1 MSSQNN
7 EFEIPFSQSR
17 RGKKE
22 EINVKAIGRRIGSSA
37 ASRLVDRPNIGGRRR
52 RGTRGLGIPD
62 GDLNP
67 RTRVDVDGDGTI
79 FDGWPGWEQPDPTP
93 SSMPNAPKLS
103 LSSGEK
109 DKKPSFP
116 RKPTY
121 GPFIGSAEDRF
132 GKAKTWEEFK
142 EIYDDTE
149 INFFDYETTGLVF
162 DEFREPS
169 ANGQPVQF
177 GVVRMKGDKEIARLN
192 LFMNPKEPLGE
203 WSARELKDRDG
214 NQLTDEW
221 LSRQMS
227 MAEAHRALVEFAGED
242 AIFGVQNAAFD
253 KDVLEQTLS
262 DAGIEWRPG
271 GYLDTKDIADMTLPK
286 WSEENQDGPF
296 VIDSEGNKKPSNG
309 LAAITKYLEVE
320 LGEKHHTAD
329 ADAQATGLVMSAI
342 INGAIERDWPTNL
355 LDSEKRK
362 TKLQKDN
369 EKFDAEIKKFR
380 AAKEEFI
387 KAAKQNEQPSLS
399 SGSKERPIIKLEN
412 DKKRPV
418 ISFQKDER
426 ELLKKHRSTKY
437 KYGDKSALGGE
448 IKSTKTNWLKG
459 LSSEQISELIVP
471 SSQEEHYRMWVD
483 DIAPGA
489 YETPSINEAFR
500 KYYDEMMAG
509 NPWDEVDYS
518 PDNVQA
524 SRDAVKALLDSSP
537 AVKWAFENHGA
548 PSIGVM
554 SAKGIET
561 YEAIPS
567 VSQKLTALQ
576 NERFLAKKPFVRAR
590 LSPGTNLLIFNKR
603 ALIDR
608 EGSIPGEETPLLW
621 SDAHMPLI
629 TDAHIDKSITGTIVH
644 EWGHWLVFR
653 AVKDTEQIKRN
664 RTNFFG
670 SGDLNDD
677 NYIKALA
684 LSEYYSKTEKN
695 NGLMDLW
702 NKKVPIEDSR
712 EVPRVLTSYGHVNE
726 AETFAEGVVAYFHP
740 NPEVRKNAINE
751 KLRNDI
757 ETFLGD
763 GDGKKPWDD
772 NESIELAI
780 SSGRTS
786 KQRLEK
792 REANS
797 TSSEQAFSSMPED
810 DRELAR
816 LDYFLSLSS
825 GAIIPES
832 GSRKLE
838 IINDFDDRK
847 NDNFATPIRVVSF
860 KDSNGKDVEYTIF
873 ATGKFGD
880 SVYVFEKTK
889 LDKYV
894 SEKEEMISLAN
905 GVPFE
910 EVGISVIST
919 MTDEREIRDK
929 KNGLVGVMSVMPP
942 SGDGET
948 SVVHEIAI
956 DDKHKRRG
964 LASALF
970 KYHRDSWPDQDLH
983 HSSALSD
990 DGRAFAA
997 ATPFDGTSNPPV
1009 GNLQNDL
1016 TNFVRGLMEVLPD
1029 DENDNDISLSS
1040 GAKYSEIVKR
1050 QPNPSREQIDSSRNF
1065 KDFVQLDELRKEDVW
1080 ATTGVDDF
1088 GDDITEMVDSED
1100 RANIKKDIK
1109 QSIETLFS
1117 YEIEL
1122 DDSIVV
1128 TSNSGEKINLGNRI
1142 KITAVVE
1149 DVQVSALEEKD
1160 ISEQINEIGHMLIGE
1175 DKKPLTRVDVKFKIS
1190 PADSAATEKLL
1201 ALGVPESLI
1210 DIDNPKT
1217 DIELGRAHRAI
1228 FTDGSKTIVSHES
1241 IFISNS
1247 ARGNGLASVFNARNE
1262 SLYREID
1269 ADSIITQGMSS
1280 SSSDQIGATH
1290 WARNGFTIL
1299 GEPSKQRFIGVIDDA
1314 ITNKPGSFS
1323 EEERKRISS
1332 LYKKDKKTGK
1342 FTSSATPEE
1351 LIDFSEADEVFGLSN
1366 NGDGEAIFFTREVSK
1381 PSGINKAMNRMRR
1394 RVGSERTE
1402 SISPSLSSGAFDYRG
1417 LHGAPGRGSGAPLHD
1432 LISPDYS
1439 VYPEDVYSSN
1449 AIKYYGVG
1457 DDNLDASAFNLIRS
1471 FKGKP
1476 NAEVTI
1482 YRAVPTSPETRIS
1495 RLEKEKAHIMKYG
1508 KVPKSAVT
1516 NLGPS
1521 EYYEKISNEIDELK
1535 NNPEVRSSVSSGD
1548 WVTPFRQYAV
1558 MHGDGALRGDYE
1570 IVKKRV
1576 KAKNVY
1582 TDGNSWLEWGY
1593 DDSKGSLSLS
1603 SGEQPKI
1610 NLSDDEKRE
1619 IIRLASQRTD
1629 SFSRSVVAQYHRN
1642 NGRLSNKQW
1651 ASLNRMTSRGA
1662 LGLGSGMVSDGEI
1675 LTRVAKSFERA
1686 SLPDEPSTPIDQ
1698 RLISKMVSGLKK
1710 KDGTPVSINDFLGFL
1725 SKIADI
1731 NDDRLGNH
1739 PGFNDLEETILPI
1752 ESLADIFKELGH
1764 SRIDVPGSRTKKI
1777 LGPVVREMVDLVG
1790 DDEFLEDA
1798 RQYALPPLEVW
1809 ARAAAKSILQ
1819 MQEFTK
1825 DVGEPRREFM
1835 KREFSIES
1843 LDGVNSFVLRDI
1855 GGEIIMSGPVSDM
1868 QQRDRHEFQ
1877 YSNLNSIMF
1886 SYHQQTPGIPFMTM
1900 VKRHLYP
1907 DDPLAEVLADRRVMS
1922 ANNDAAMGGRN
1933 MAESLENAILTPL
1946 DVYKFSD
1953 SPSGRRV
1960 REMFERAYTDVAHYD
1975 EFSRRYATRV
1985 RKLVSDAG
1993 LDPDSPEVKRALTTG
2008 WTQVAD
2014 STEEP
2019 PENGGRF
2026 ISAALLV
2033 RNLVAGLY
2041 RPSWDMSGE
2050 AYTTP
2055 HEFMHLITGQGF
2067 TRHGEM
2073 ASNIGWLGAFG
2084 KDVWPKVATLLG
2096 VQARF
2101 FDLQKEDSA
2110 GGDLI
2115 EGNEQFRV
2123 LVMNEIKELLGGDG
2137 DDYGRTSQ
2145 ALLEKLYEEGG
2156 ILRTAKTDGLFEGF
2170 NWIDPLLPLEA
2181 SDLGW
2186 GLKFGQP
2193 KDDEGLSLSSGAL
2206 NRKPTKKNIADG
2218 KKILERLKN
2227 ESDFSENGESLDNMY
2242 ARGAVVSSEKIV
2254 NAENRDIAR
2263 DIVLDAERNMNSW
2276 KAEEE
2281 SARNSGMAGYVYEA
2295 EGMRDGAS
2303 QTFTAMYGP
2312 LTTVTEYRRENRRN
2326 ERSSSPSLSSGAEPS
2341 RYVVDPYAGFNHRL
2355 NQTKKFADPEEEL
2368 NKVRELYAKYR
2379 DRSIP
2384 WTTGPEI
2391 EDESAMSRAVNE
2403 VMGEGVVPDWDGV
2416 RAFADAKR
2424 KRIKEDKEFIEE
2436 LKQEHIRRFGYS
2448 FTEIPGKKKAAI
2460 EIYDDELAY
2469 NSLNDLSFEIGK
2481 GKNGETKTRNEIKK
2495 IQEQLEKLNYD
2506 KGGEFVLEDGPDGF
2520 KYYLKKLDM
2529 SYIEEENNERLRLIE
2544 KYKSEG
2550 LTAIEATMRAWD
2562 DIRDDERFSWEKRY
2576 AKITEDEQ

>member
-52 RGTRGLGIPD
+52 HGTRGLGVPD

-67 RTRVDVDGDGTI
+67 HTRVDVDGDGTI

-203 WSARELKDRDG
+203 WSARELKDKDG

-296 VIDSEGNKKPSNG
+296 LIDSEGNKKPSNG

-380 AAKEEFI
+380 TEKEAFL
-387 KAAKQNEQPSLS
+387 KAAKKNEQLSLS
-399 SGSKERPIIKLEN
+399 SGSKERPIIKLNRSKE
-412 DKKRPV
+412 RPV
-418 ISFQKDER
+418 ISFKKDER
-426 ELLKKHRSTKY
+426 ELLKKHRSKKY
-437 KYGDKSALGGE
+437 KYGDKSELGGE
-448 IKSTKTNWLKG
+448 IKASKTDWLKG

-471 SSQEEHYRMWVD
+471 DSQESHYRMWVD

-489 YETPSINEAFR
+489 YETPAINEAFR
-500 KYYDEMMAG
+500 KYYNEMMA
-509 NPWDEVDYS
+509 NSPWDEVDYS

-537 AVKWAFENHGA
+537 AVKWAFEKHGA

-554 SAKGIET
+554 SDEGIRRYET
-561 YEAIPS
+561 IPS
-567 VSQKLTALQ
+567 VASKLEGLQKSRGLD
-576 NERFLAKKPFVRAR
+576 KKPFVRAR

-608 EGSIPGEETPLLW
+608 EGSTPGEDTSLLW
-621 SDAHMPLI
+621 SDTHMPLI
-629 TDAHIDKSITGTIVH
+629 TDAHIDKSISATMVH

-653 AVKDTEQIKRN
+653 AVKDTEQTKKN

-702 NKKVPIEDSR
+702 DKKVPIEDSK

-740 NPEVRKNAINE
+740 NKEVRKNAINQ
-751 KLRNDI
+751 KLRDDI
-757 ETFLGD
+757 EVFLGD

-772 NESIELAI
+772 NESIELAL

-786 KQRLEK
+786 RQRLEK
-792 REANS
+792 REINS

-880 SVYVFEKTK
+880 TVYVFEKTK

-910 EVGISVIST
+910 EVGVSVIST

-942 SGDGET
+942 SSDGET

-956 DDKHKRRG
+956 DEKHKRRG

-1016 TNFVRGLMEVLPD
+1016 SNFVRGLMEVLPD

-1175 DKKPLTRVDVKFKIS
+1175 DNKPLTRVDVKFKIS

-1201 ALGVPESLI
+1201 ALGVPGSLI
-1210 DIDNPKT
+1210 DVDNPKT

-1241 IFISNS
+1241 IFIGNS

-1457 DDNLDASAFNLIRS
+1457 DDNLDATAFNLIRS

-1535 NNPEVRSSVSSGD
+1535 NNPEKRISVSAGD

-1603 SGEQPKI
+1603 SGAQPKI
-1610 NLSDDEKRE
+1610 NLSDEEKRE

-1629 SFSRSVVAQYHRN
+1629 NFSRSVVAQYNRN

-1651 ASLNRMTSRGA
+1651 AALNRMTSRGA
-1662 LGLGSGMVSDGEI
+1662 MGLSSGAMVQDVDI
-1675 LTRVAKSFERA
+1675 LERVAKTFDGK

-1698 RLISKMVSGLKK
+1698 RLISKMISELKK
-1710 KDGTPVSINDFLGFL
+1710 KDGTQVSVNDFLGFL
-1725 SKIADI
+1725 TRIADV

-1739 PGFNDLEETILPI
+1739 PGFNDWEEKILPI
-1752 ESLADIFKELGH
+1752 ESLAGIFKELGH
-1764 SRIDVPGSRTKKI
+1764 SRIDVPGSKTKKI
-1777 LGPVVREMVDLVG
+1777 LGPVVNELTDLVG
-1790 DDEFLEDA
+1790 DEEFVQTA
-1798 RQYALPPLEVW
+1798 REYVLPPLEVW
-1809 ARAAAKSILQ
+1809 AKAAAKSILQ
-1819 MQEFTK
+1819 MQEFRK
-1825 DVGEPRREFM
+1825 DVSEPRREFM
-1835 KREFSIES
+1835 RREFRIEE

-1855 GGEIIMSGPVSDM
+1855 NDEIIMSAPVANMSP
-1868 QQRDRHEFQ
+1868 RDRSSFQ
-1877 YSNLNSIMF
+1877 YSDINSILF
-1886 SYHQQTPGIPFMTM
+1886 DYHQKTPGIPFMTM

-1907 DDPLAEVLADRRVMS
+1907 NDPLAEILADRQVMTS
-1922 ANNDAAMGGRN
+1922 NNDAAMGGRN
-1933 MAESLENAILTPL
+1933 MAETLEGATLTPL

-1953 SPSGRRV
+1953 SPAGQRV
-1960 REMFERAYTDVAHYD
+1960 REMFEQAYTGVAHYD
-1975 EFSRRYATRV
+1975 EFARRYAVRV

-2008 WTQVAD
+2008 WMQVVD
-2014 STEEP
+2014 TTEEP

-2041 RPSWDMSGE
+2041 RPSWDSAGE
-2050 AYTTP
+2050 SYTTP

-2084 KDVWPKVATLLG
+2084 KDVWPVVANLLTA
-2096 VQARF
+2096 QTRF
-2101 FDLQKEDSA
+2101 FDMQKEDSE

-2115 EGNEQFRV
+2115 EGNKRFRGLV
-2123 LVMNEIKELLGGDG
+2123 LSEIKELLGGDG
-2137 DDYGRTSQ
+2137 DDFGRTSQ
-2145 ALLEKLYEEGG
+2145 ALLDELYQDGG
-2156 ILRTAKTDGLFEGF
+2156 VLRTEKSDGLFEGF
-2170 NWIDPLLPLEA
+2170 GWIDPLFPLEA
-2181 SDLGW
+2181 GDLGW
-2186 GLKFGQP
+2186 GYKQN
-2193 KDDEGLSLSSGAL
+2193 KEDNADGLSLSSG
-2206 NRKPTKKNIADG
+2206 G
-2218 KKILERLKN
+2218 KSIR
-2227 ESDFSENGESLDNMY
+2227 
-2242 ARGAVVSSEKIV
+2242 VVIT
-2254 NAENRDIAR
+2254 
-2263 DIVLDAERNMNSW
+2263 
-2276 KAEEE
+2276 
-2281 SARNSGMAGYVYEA
+2281 
-2295 EGMRDGAS
+2295 RDGYNQHLDRTMEFAS
-2303 QTFTAMYGP
+2303 PDKGIDESVDLYNRYKYQVGTLTDPKDPYSNNEAWAKAYEEVFGLGVRDFTA
-2312 LTTVTEYRRENRRN
+2312 
-2326 ERSSSPSLSSGAEPS
+2326 
-2341 RYVVDPYAGFNHRL
+2341 
-2355 NQTKKFADPEEEL
+2355 
-2368 NKVRELYAKYR
+2368 VRE
-2379 DRSIP
+2379 IQ
-2384 WTTGPEI
+2384 
-2391 EDESAMSRAVNE
+2391 
-2403 VMGEGVVPDWDGV
+2403 
-2416 RAFADAKR
+2416 DARR
-2424 KRIKEDKEFIEE
+2424 KRFNEDKEYIEE
-2436 LKQEHIRRFGYS
+2436 IKQEHIKKFGYS
-2448 FTEIPGKKKAAI
+2448 YTRIDKDGYDKNPKAVI
-2460 EIYDDELAY
+2460 EIFDDELAY
-2469 NSLNDLSFEIGK
+2469 NSLDDLITNIGK
-2481 GKNGETKTRNEIKK
+2481 GKEGQTKTANTIRK
-2495 IQEQLEKLNYD
+2495 ILKQIEESVKAKD
-2506 KGGEFVLEDGPDGF
+2506 MEFELGNGPDGF
-2520 KYYLKKLDM
+2520 KHYLKKLDM

-2550 LTAIEATMRAWD
+2550 LTTVEAINRAFAD
-2562 DIRDDERFSWEKRY
+2562 MKNDERFSYGKRFL
-2576 AKITEDEQ
+2576 KNTEDENE

>member
-1 MSSQNN
+1 
-7 EFEIPFSQSR
+7 
-17 RGKKE
+17 
-22 EINVKAIGRRIGSSA
+22 
-37 ASRLVDRPNIGGRRR
+37 
-52 RGTRGLGIPD
+52 
-62 GDLNP
+62 
-67 RTRVDVDGDGTI
+67 
-79 FDGWPGWEQPDPTP
+79 
-93 SSMPNAPKLS
+93 
-103 LSSGEK
+103 
-109 DKKPSFP
+109 
-116 RKPTY
+116 
-121 GPFIGSAEDRF
+121 
-132 GKAKTWEEFK
+132 
-142 EIYDDTE
+142 
-149 INFFDYETTGLVF
+149 
-162 DEFREPS
+162 
-169 ANGQPVQF
+169 
-177 GVVRMKGDKEIARLN
+177 
-192 LFMNPKEPLGE
+192 
-203 WSARELKDRDG
+203 
-214 NQLTDEW
+214 
-221 LSRQMS
+221 
-227 MAEAHRALVEFAGED
+227 
-242 AIFGVQNAAFD
+242 
-253 KDVLEQTLS
+253 
-262 DAGIEWRPG
+262 
-271 GYLDTKDIADMTLPK
+271 
-286 WSEENQDGPF
+286 
-296 VIDSEGNKKPSNG
+296 
-309 LAAITKYLEVE
+309 
-320 LGEKHHTAD
+320 
-329 ADAQATGLVMSAI
+329 
-342 INGAIERDWPTNL
+342 
-355 LDSEKRK
+355 
-362 TKLQKDN
+362 
-369 EKFDAEIKKFR
+369 
-380 AAKEEFI
+380 
-387 KAAKQNEQPSLS
+387 
-399 SGSKERPIIKLEN
+399 
-412 DKKRPV
+412 
-418 ISFQKDER
+418 
-426 ELLKKHRSTKY
+426 
-437 KYGDKSALGGE
+437 
-448 IKSTKTNWLKG
+448 
-459 LSSEQISELIVP
+459 
-471 SSQEEHYRMWVD
+471 
-483 DIAPGA
+483 
-489 YETPSINEAFR
+489 
-500 KYYDEMMAG
+500 
-509 NPWDEVDYS
+509 
-518 PDNVQA
+518 
-524 SRDAVKALLDSSP
+524 
-537 AVKWAFENHGA
+537 
-548 PSIGVM
+548 
-554 SAKGIET
+554 
-561 YEAIPS
+561 
-567 VSQKLTALQ
+567 
-576 NERFLAKKPFVRAR
+576 
-590 LSPGTNLLIFNKR
+590 
-603 ALIDR
+603 
-608 EGSIPGEETPLLW
+608 
-621 SDAHMPLI
+621 
-629 TDAHIDKSITGTIVH
+629 
-644 EWGHWLVFR
+644 
-653 AVKDTEQIKRN
+653 
-664 RTNFFG
+664 
-670 SGDLNDD
+670 
-677 NYIKALA
+677 
-684 LSEYYSKTEKN
+684 
-695 NGLMDLW
+695 
-702 NKKVPIEDSR
+702 
-712 EVPRVLTSYGHVNE
+712 
-726 AETFAEGVVAYFHP
+726 
-740 NPEVRKNAINE
+740 
-751 KLRNDI
+751 
-757 ETFLGD
+757 
-763 GDGKKPWDD
+763 
-772 NESIELAI
+772 
-780 SSGRTS
+780 
-786 KQRLEK
+786 
-792 REANS
+792 
-797 TSSEQAFSSMPED
+797 MPED

-825 GAIIPES
+825 GEIIPES

-860 KDSNGKDVEYTIF
+860 KDSNGKDIEYTIF
-873 ATGKFGD
+873 ATGEFGD
-880 SVYVFEKTK
+880 SVYVFDKTK
-889 LDKYV
+889 LDEYV

-910 EVGISVIST
+910 DVGISVISR
-919 MTDEREIRDK
+919 MTQEREIRDK

-1016 TNFVRGLMEVLPD
+1016 SNFVRGLMEVLPD
-1029 DENDNDISLSS
+1029 DDNDNNISLSS
-1040 GAKYSEIVKR
+1040 GAKYAEIVKR

-1065 KDFVQLDELRKEDVW
+1065 KDFVKLDELRKEDVW
-1080 ATTGVDDF
+1080 TTTGVDIW
-1088 GDDITEMVDSED
+1088 GDETTELADSED

-1122 DDSIVV
+1122 DDSIVI

-1149 DVQVSALEEKD
+1149 DVQVSSLEEND
-1160 ISEQINEIGHMLIGE
+1160 ISEQMNEIGHMLIGG
-1175 DKKPLTRVDVKFKIS
+1175 DKKPLTRVDIKFKIS

-1201 ALGVPESLI
+1201 SLGVPESLI

-1217 DIELGRAHRAI
+1217 NIELGRAQRVI
-1228 FTDGSKTIVSHES
+1228 FTDGSKTVVSHDSMS
-1241 IFISNS
+1241 IGKD
-1247 ARGNGLASVFNARNE
+1247 ARRKGLASEFNARNE

-1269 ADSIITQGMSS
+1269 ADSIITQGVSS
-1280 SSSDQIGATH
+1280 STVDQIGATH
-1290 WARNGFTIL
+1290 WARNGFSLL

-1314 ITNKPGSFS
+1314 ITNKPESFS

-1342 FTSSATPEE
+1342 FTSSATAEE
-1351 LIDFSEADEVFGLSN
+1351 LIDFTEADEIFRIVEDNSGTGLFFGT
-1366 NGDGEAIFFTREVSK
+1366 GIFFTREVAK
-1381 PSGINKAMNRMRR
+1381 PSGINRVMNRMRR
-1394 RVGSERTE
+1394 RVGSERTD

-1432 LISPDYS
+1432 LISADYS

-1482 YRAVPTSPETRIS
+1482 YRAVPTSSETRIS

-1535 NNPEVRSSVSSGD
+1535 NNPEKRISVSAGD

-1603 SGEQPKI
+1603 SGGQPKI

-1642 NGRLSNKQW
+1642 NGQLSNKQW
-1651 ASLNRMTSRGA
+1651 TALNRMTSRGA
-1662 LGLGSGMVSDGEI
+1662 LGLSSGMVSDEEI

-1710 KDGTPVSINDFLGFL
+1710 KDGTPVSINDLLGFL

-1731 NDDRLGNH
+1731 QDEDGNH
-1739 PGFNDLEETILPI
+1739 PGFNDLEEQILPI
-1752 ESLADIFKELGH
+1752 ESLVDIFKELGH

-1777 LGPVVREMVDLVG
+1777 LGPVVKEMADLVG
-1790 DDEFLEDA
+1790 DDEFLEEA

-1835 KREFSIES
+1835 RREFSIES

-1855 GGEIIMSGPVSDM
+1855 GGEIIMSGPVADM

-1907 DDPLAEVLADRRVMS
+1907 NDPLAEVLADRRVMS
-1922 ANNDAAMGGRN
+1922 ANNSAATGGRN

-1946 DVYKFSD
+1946 DVYTFSD

-2008 WTQVAD
+2008 WTQIAD

-2084 KDVWPKVATLLG
+2084 EDVWPKVATLLG
-2096 VQARF
+2096 VQSRF

-2110 GGDLI
+2110 GGDI
-2115 EGNEQFRV
+2115 NKGNDEFRYLV
-2123 LVMNEIKELLGGDG
+2123 LNQIKELLGGDG

-2145 ALLEKLYEEGG
+2145 ALLEKMYQEGG
-2156 ILRTAKTDGLFEGF
+2156 ILQTAKMDGLFEGF
-2170 NWIDPLLPLEA
+2170 NWIDPLIPLEA

-2186 GLKFGQP
+2186 GLKLGQP
-2193 KDDEGLSLSSGAL
+2193 KEEEGLSLSSGAL
-2206 NRKPTKKNIADG
+2206 NRKPTKKNIAEG
-2218 KKILERLKN
+2218 KKVLERLKN
-2227 ESDFSENGESLDNMY
+2227 DSDFSENGESLYNMY
-2242 ARGAVVSSEKIV
+2242 ARGAVISSEKIV

-2263 DIVLDAERNMNSW
+2263 DIVLDAEREANSW
-2276 KAEEE
+2276 LAEGE
-2281 SARNSGMAGYVYEA
+2281 SARNSGMAGYVYQA
-2295 EGMRDGAS
+2295 EGMRDGAT
-2303 QTFTAMYGP
+2303 QTFRAMYGP
-2312 LTTVTEYRRENRRN
+2312 LTTITESRRENRRN
-2326 ERSSSPSLSSGAEPS
+2326 NRSGGPSLNSGEDRELNYSSREIDADIVGSAIAKNKRIDALRKERIKDLKDSGYLDATKDSIEEQDRWIELYMDSSYADGEFAERWSKKPYPVLTDMEKALIMPKLLIPISEIEKEAKKLGITIRNPRHDIDIKVRRADLSNPDFDAYEKEYKRLLEKEQSMWQNRDTISDWSDLEIRVMNLNFEILDDDIELNETNNSESVRQKAQLDYSRLVTEYDLPSLDSLSVDEQEELITRRIKRSIRFSQYMDLKGKFSDRAEFDEESFEEEGSIGTRIRYNFETLKRKPTPKGRAYYMRQVERELRQIEREQKKRLNDGLSLSSGANKNTGDLSDVRGIEETISTGPINLQYGKDSKGMPKMGTQKELAKKYGKSTQNIKKMFKENYKVYIDFEKEPKGKEWLVVHASLQAIEDTFENLNTEQKMSTSFPEVQFRWADRRGQS
-2341 RYVVDPYAGFNHRL
+2341 RD
-2355 NQTKKFADPEEEL
+2355 KF
-2368 NKVRELYAKYR
+2368 KVREVPLGTFSQSPNTRLKRGADGR
-2379 DRSIP
+2379 P
-2384 WTTGPEI
+2384 QNGPDGKPEFI
-2391 EDESAMSRAVNE
+2391 KHHRFGTVNMYVNE
-2403 VMGEGVVPDWDGV
+2403 LSDSYSEYADLQGKLNELNNTTHVSSAFSGVGWLEDLGDGDLNASFGTLALRAQQEEWYENAKKRSTQRKAYAVMVHEVGHAIDDALSEIDDIDSKKPSYILNSNEYFSESLGGLLPESVSYYGNTNSKELFAE
-2416 RAFADAKR
+2416 AFAAWFLFSGSQVTHKGENYGAR
-2424 KRIKEDKEFIEE
+2424 ANAMMAFILERIKENSANQKVKLSIKQDNEAEE
-2436 LKQEHIRRFGYS
+2436 EVLIDTYDDLPYNHPINVFAYLPLVEEIRRRM
-2448 FTEIPGKKKAAI
+2448 K
-2460 EIYDDELAY
+2460 
-2469 NSLNDLSFEIGK
+2469 
-2481 GKNGETKTRNEIKK
+2481 
-2495 IQEQLEKLNYD
+2495 
-2506 KGGEFVLEDGPDGF
+2506 DGV
-2520 KYYLKKLDM
+2520 
-2529 SYIEEENNERLRLIE
+2529 
-2544 KYKSEG
+2544 
-2550 LTAIEATMRAWD
+2550 
-2562 DIRDDERFSWEKRY
+2562 
-2576 AKITEDEQ
+2576 EDENEQ

>member
-7 EFEIPFSQSR
+7 EFEIPFSLSR

-22 EINVKAIGRRIGSSA
+22 EINVKAIGRRIGSLA
-37 ASRLVDRPNIGGRRR
+37 ASRLVDRPNIGGGRRS
-52 RGTRGLGIPD
+52 GARGLGVPD

-121 GPFIGSAEDRF
+121 GPFIGSAEERF

-203 WSARELKDRDG
+203 WSARELKDKDG

-221 LSRQMS
+221 LSKQMS

-296 VIDSEGNKKPSNG
+296 LIDSEGHKKPSNG

-329 ADAQATGLVMSAI
+329 ADAQATGRVMSAI
-342 INGAIERDWPTNL
+342 INGALERDWPTNL

-362 TKLQKDN
+362 KKLQKDN

-387 KAAKQNEQPSLS
+387 KAAKQNQQPSLS
-399 SGSKERPIIKLEN
+399 SGSQERPIIKLDN
-412 DKKRPV
+412 NKKRPV
-418 ISFQKDER
+418 ISFKKDER
-426 ELLKKHRSTKY
+426 EMLKKHRSTNY
-437 KYGDKSALGGE
+437 KYGDDSVLGGK
-448 IKSTKTNWLKG
+448 INAYKNNWLKG
-459 LSSEQISELIVP
+459 LSSQQIADLVVP
-471 SSQEEHYRMWVD
+471 DSQDGHFRMWVD

-489 YETPSINEAFR
+489 YEVEGPRAAFR
-500 KYYDEMMAG
+500 KYYDEMMA
-509 NPWDEVDYS
+509 NSPWDEVDYS

-554 SAKGIET
+554 SAKGVET

-567 VSQKLTALQ
+567 VSQKLTRLQ
-576 NERFLAKKPFVRAR
+576 NERFLSKKPFVRAR

-608 EGSIPGEETPLLW
+608 EGSVPGEETPLLW

-629 TDAHIDKSITGTIVH
+629 TDAHIDKSISGTIVH

-653 AVKDTEQIKRN
+653 AVKDTEQGKKN

-670 SGDLNDD
+670 SGNINDD
-677 NYIKALA
+677 NYLNALL
-684 LSEYYSKTEKN
+684 LSEYYKQTDRDLP
-695 NGLMDLW
+695 LMKLW
-702 NKKVPIEDSR
+702 EDKVPVNETND
-712 EVPRVLTSYGHVNE
+712 VPRVITSYGHTNP

-740 NPEVRKNAINE
+740 NPEVRQKAINE
-751 KLRNDI
+751 KLRKDI
-757 ETFLGD
+757 ESFLGD
-763 GDGKKPWDD
+763 GTESRPWDE
-772 NESIELAI
+772 NESVEIALA
-780 SSGRTS
+780 SGRTQ
-786 KQRLEK
+786 KQRAA
-792 REANS
+792 RRVADIG
-797 TSSEQAFSSMPED
+797 SSLQALPESNED
-810 DRELAR
+810 DREVAR
-816 LDYFLSLSS
+816 LDYQLSLSS
-825 GAIIPES
+825 GANIPES
-832 GSRKLE
+832 GSRKLD
-838 IINDFDDRK
+838 IVNQFDNRK
-847 NDNFATPIRVVSF
+847 NDKFATPIRVVSF
-860 KDSNGKDVEYTIF
+860 KDKNGKETQYTIF
-873 ATGKFGD
+873 ATGEIGD
-880 SVYVFEKTK
+880 SVYVFEKKK
-889 LDKYV
+889 LDAFV
-894 SEKEEMISLAN
+894 EKREQELLSFYGKPLD
-905 GVPFE
+905 
-910 EVGISVIST
+910 EVGISVISR
-919 MTDEREIRDK
+919 MTDEKYIRNK
-929 KNGLVGVMSVMPP
+929 KNGLVGAMSVMPN
-942 SGDGET
+942 SGEE
-948 SVVHEIAI
+948 SNSIVNEIAI
-956 DDKHKRRG
+956 DDRHKRRG

-983 HSSALSD
+983 HSDALSEE
-990 DGRAFAA
+990 GRAFAS
-997 ATPFDGTSNPPV
+997 ATPVDGGRRA

-1016 TNFVRGLMEVLPD
+1016 NNFVSGLTNDFVVEPGED
-1029 DENDNDISLSS
+1029 DNDISLSS
-1040 GAKYSEIVKR
+1040 GAKYEEIVR
-1050 QPNPSREQIDSSRNF
+1050 NQPRPSSRQSNSANNF
-1065 KDFVQLDELRKEDVW
+1065 KDLIKFDELRSVDKW
-1080 ATTGVDDF
+1080 KITGKDPF
-1088 GDDITEMVDSED
+1088 GDDIEELDDSED
-1100 RANIKKDIK
+1100 RANLKNNIK
-1109 QSIETLFS
+1109 QAVESIFS
-1117 YEIEL
+1117 NELEL
-1122 DDSIVV
+1122 DRNIIVE
-1128 TSNSGEKINLGNRI
+1128 SASGEKINLGNRI
-1142 KITAVVE
+1142 KITAEVTDVSSDNLSEE
-1149 DVQVSALEEKD
+1149 DILEQEK
-1160 ISEQINEIGHMLIGE
+1160 EIGEFMFGSKDGVMTAIE
-1175 DKKPLTRVDVKFKIS
+1175 VKMKITPS
-1190 PADSAATEKLL
+1190 DEAAVAKLVES
-1201 ALGVPESLI
+1201 GIPESFI
-1210 DIDNPKT
+1210 DLDNPKSG
-1217 DIELGRAHRAI
+1217 IELGNAKRQI
-1228 FTDGSKTIVSHES
+1228 LTDGETTIVSHES
-1241 IFISNS
+1241 LFVGKPARQYGIAS
-1247 ARGNGLASVFNARNE
+1247 AVNGRNE
-1262 SLYREID
+1262 SLYREMGIE
-1269 ADSIITQGMSS
+1269 SIVTFAQSS
-1280 SSSDQIGATH
+1280 AHGDQLGATH
-1290 WARNGFTIL
+1290 WARNGFTWL
-1299 GEPSKQRFIGVIDDA
+1299 GEPSKQRFINVIDEA
-1314 ITNKPGSFS
+1314 MTNNPELFS
-1323 EEERKRISS
+1323 DEEKRRISS
-1332 LYKKDKKTGK
+1332 LYKRKDGGK
-1342 FTSSATPEE
+1342 GTFIGFHYTSTASAED
-1351 LIDFSEADEVFGLSN
+1351 LIDFDAADDIFRN
-1366 NGDGEAIFFTREVSK
+1366 ANAGDGVAIFFRREVAK
-1381 PSGINKAMNRMRR
+1381 PSGLEAIRNRIRR
-1394 RVGSERTE
+1394 RVGSD
-1402 SISPSLSSGAFDYRG
+1402 SDDSMSPSLSSGAFDYRG

-1439 VYPEDVYSSN
+1439 VYPEDVYSSD
-1449 AIKYYGVG
+1449 AIKFYGVG
-1457 DDNLDASAFNLIRS
+1457 DDTLDAMAFNLIRS

-1482 YRAVPTSPETRIS
+1482 YRAVPVSPAK
-1495 RLEKEKAHIMKYG
+1495 RLERLKKEEKYIMKYG
-1508 KVPKSAVT
+1508 RVPRGTST
-1516 NLGPS
+1516 NLGTS
-1521 EYYEKISNEIDELK
+1521 EYYDKLVNEIAEL
-1535 NNPEVRSSVSSGD
+1535 ESSPQERTLVSPGD

-1558 MHGDGALRGDYE
+1558 MHGQGALRGDYE
-1570 IVKKRV
+1570 IVRKRV

-1603 SGEQPKI
+1603 SGAQPKI

-1629 SFSRSVVAQYHRN
+1629 NFSRSVVAQYNRN

-1651 ASLNRMTSRGA
+1651 IALNRMTSRGA
-1662 LGLGSGMVSDGEI
+1662 LGLSSGMVSDEEI

-1710 KDGTPVSINDFLGFL
+1710 KDGTPVSINDLLGFL

-1798 RQYALPPLEVW
+1798 RQYALPPLDVW
-1809 ARAAAKSILQ
+1809 ARAAAKSILR
-1819 MQEFTK
+1819 MQEFTE

-1855 GGEIIMSGPVSDM
+1855 GGEIIMSGPIADM
-1868 QQRDRHEFQ
+1868 QQRDRNEFQ

-1933 MAESLENAILTPL
+1933 MAESLENSILTPL

-1993 LDPDSPEVKRALTTG
+1993 LDPDSPEVKRALTIG

-2145 ALLEKLYEEGG
+2145 ALLEKMYQDGG

-2170 NWIDPLLPLEA
+2170 NWIDPLIPLEA

-2186 GLKFGQP
+2186 GLRLGQA
-2193 KDDEGLSLSSGAL
+2193 E
-2206 NRKPTKKNIADG
+2206 KNDG
-2218 KKILERLKN
+2218 
-2227 ESDFSENGESLDNMY
+2227 
-2242 ARGAVVSSEKIV
+2242 
-2254 NAENRDIAR
+2254 
-2263 DIVLDAERNMNSW
+2263 
-2276 KAEEE
+2276 
-2281 SARNSGMAGYVYEA
+2281 
-2295 EGMRDGAS
+2295 
-2303 QTFTAMYGP
+2303 
-2312 LTTVTEYRRENRRN
+2312 
-2326 ERSSSPSLSSGAEPS
+2326 PSLSSGAEPS
-2341 RYVVDPYAGFNHRL
+2341 RYVVDPYAGRNYQID
-2355 NQTKKFADPEEEL
+2355 QTKKIADPEEEI
-2368 NKVRELYAKYR
+2368 NKVRELYAKYK

-2384 WTTGPEI
+2384 WTTGQEI

-2403 VMGEGVVPDWDGV
+2403 VFGEEVADWDGV
-2416 RAFADAKR
+2416 KAFTDAKR
-2424 KRIKEDKEFIEE
+2424 KRIKEDAETIEE
-2436 LKQEHIRRFGYS
+2436 LKQEHIKRFGYS
-2448 FTEIPGKKKAAI
+2448 YTVIPGKNKAAI
-2460 EIYDDELAY
+2460 EIHDDELAY
-2469 NSLNDLSFEIGK
+2469 NSLNDLISEIGK
-2481 GKNGETKTRNEIKK
+2481 GKNGETKTTNTIRK
-2495 IQEQLEKLNYD
+2495 IQRQLEESAIER
-2506 KGGEFVLEDGPDGF
+2506 GVQFSLEDGPDGWKF
-2520 KYYLKKLDM
+2520 YLKKLDM

-2550 LTAIEATMRAWD
+2550 LTAVEATIRAYED
-2562 DIRDDERFSWEKRY
+2562 MKNDERFSYGKRFL
-2576 AKITEDEQ
+2576 KTTEDENEQ